1 MQAPTP
7 KPDPISTQGPQGP
20 PGRDGKDGRSVTP
33 QEVES
38 IVSAWLYSNRD
49 ELAKAAVD
57 LSGLESRV
65 SALERRP
72 FTLIL
77 AEDGKEV
84 DRETYA
90 PGQPVILDIRRLKG
104 GK

>member
-1 MQAPTP
+1 M
-7 KPDPISTQGPQGP
+7 
-20 PGRDGKDGRSVTP
+20 TP

-38 IVSAWLYSNRD
+38 IVSAWLDSNRD

-57 LSGLESRV
+57 LSGLERRV
-65 SALERRP
+65 SDLEKRP

-84 DRETYA
+84 DREVYPA
-90 PGQPVILDIRRLKG
+90 GSPVVLDIRRFK
-104 GK
+104 K